1 MAGAGRATPLQALIG
16 YVGFRSRGGTVP
28 VQDEIVDVLGGLS
41 LFADLSQPELE
52 EVAHTFEEEW
62 FPAGQRI
69 LRQGFAGS
77 GFYVIIDGEA
87 TVASDGTE
95 IARLSRGDFF
105 GEISLLLGELPVADV
120 VSKGSLHCMVLAGPA
135 LQEFLLAHPP
145 VMFRMLQ
152 TLARRM
158 RASNQWRS

>member
-1 MAGAGRATPLQALIG
+1 VAANE
-16 YVGFRSRGGTVP
+16 
-28 VQDEIVDVLGGLS
+28 EIVDVLGGLS
-41 LFADLSQPELE
+41 LFADLSHPELE

-69 LRQGFAGS
+69 LRQGFHGS

-87 TVASDGTE
+87 AVSTDGNE

-105 GEISLLLGELPVADV
+105 GQISLLLGESPTADV
-120 VSKGSLHCMVLAGPA
+120 SSTGSLHCLVLAGPA
-135 LQEFLLAHPP
+135 LEEFLTAHPP

-152 TLARRM
+152 ALARRL
-158 RASNQWRS
+158 RASNRWRS

>member
-1 MAGAGRATPLQALIG
+1 MP
-16 YVGFRSRGGTVP
+16 GT
-28 VQDEIVDVLGGLS
+28 DEIVDVLGGLS
-41 LFADLSQPELE
+41 LFADLSHPELE

-69 LRQGFAGS
+69 LRQGFTGS

-87 TVASDGTE
+87 AVSTGGNE
-95 IARLSRGDFF
+95 FARLSRGDFF
-105 GEISLLLGELPVADV
+105 GEISLLLGESPVADV
-120 VSKGSLHCMVLAGPA
+120 SSKGSLHCLVLAGPA
-135 LQEFLLAHPP
+135 LEEFLLAHPP

-152 TLARRM
+152 ALARRL